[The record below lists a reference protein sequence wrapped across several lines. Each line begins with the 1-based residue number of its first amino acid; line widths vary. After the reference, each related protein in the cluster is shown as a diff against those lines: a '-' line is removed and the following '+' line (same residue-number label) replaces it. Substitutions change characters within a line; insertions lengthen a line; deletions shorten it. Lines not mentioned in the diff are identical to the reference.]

1 MQGTSSFPGNCSEA
15 VGKIMEVWEEQG
27 MEINKP
33 EYENHREIKS
43 NEIQKCQESTTLHF
57 PNYVSVGQSRK
68 ERLQMF
74 NQL

>member
-1 MQGTSSFPGNCSEA
+1 
-15 VGKIMEVWEEQG
+15 